1 MCRLVAVVGEPMLV
15 ADVVLWPRH
24 SIIKQSYDARERLR
38 DPSLPMHLGFGN
50 LNGDGFGI
58 GWYAPEAAGGD
69 GMMGG
74 GGGFGGGGA
83 GGVGHHHHG
92 AHAHHQHSAGRRA
105 LLDPSPC
112 LFKSITPAW

>member
-58 GWYAPEAAGGD
+58 GWYAPEAAGV
-69 GMMGG
+69 M
-74 GGGFGGGGA
+74 GGFGGGDGHGHGHGH
-83 GGVGHHHHG
+83 GGQHHHYP
-92 AHAHHQHSAGRRA
+92 QHGRRA

>member
-58 GWYAPEAAGGD
+58 GWYAPEALA
-69 GMMGG
+69 
-74 GGGFGGGGA
+74 GGGGA
-83 GGVGHHHHG
+83 AGGGAFGGAVPPPSVHHG
-92 AHAHHQHSAGRRA
+92 QHAGPRRPV
-105 LLDPSPC
+105 DPSPC
-112 LFKSITPAW
+112 LFKSVTPAW

>member
-58 GWYAPEAAGGD
+58 GWYAPETH
-69 GMMGG
+69 GG
-74 GGGFGGGGA
+74 GGGGVHGHGGGHGGGG
-83 GGVGHHHHG
+83 GYGQGLG
-92 AHAHHQHSAGRRA
+92 SRRA
-105 LLDPSPC
+105 ADPSPC